1 MIMSHSIALYYLKVV
16 IVMHLHYLVPKING
30 LLANMFL
37 DFFFPL
43 HLTILVTLNIPS
55 LLELFSSFS
64 S

>member
-1 MIMSHSIALYYLKVV
+1 MIMSHSIALFYLEVV
-16 IVMHLHYLVPKING
+16 TVMYMHYLVPKING

-37 DFFFPL
+37 DFFFP
-43 HLTILVTLNIPS
+43 TAFDNPNNLNIPS